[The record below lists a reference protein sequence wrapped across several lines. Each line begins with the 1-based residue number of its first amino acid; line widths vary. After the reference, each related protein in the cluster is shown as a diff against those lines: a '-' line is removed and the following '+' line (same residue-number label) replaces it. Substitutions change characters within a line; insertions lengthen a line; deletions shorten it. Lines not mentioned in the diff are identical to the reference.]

1 MDDDRASSLVNW
13 LYLAIAIVAEVIATS
28 ALKASDGF
36 SRLAP
41 SIVVVVGYGIAFTCL
56 SLTLRTIPV
65 GVAYAIWSGV
75 GIVLIALVGYFA
87 FNQVLDAAAL
97 IGMAL
102 ILAGVL
108 IINLFSRSAAH

>member
-1 MDDDRASSLVNW
+1 MADW
-13 LYLAIAIVAEVIATS
+13 MYLAVAIVAEVIATS

-41 SIVVVVGYGIAFTCL
+41 SVVVVIGYAIAFVCL

-75 GIVLIALVGYFA
+75 GIVLISLVGYFA
-87 FNQVLDAAAL
+87 FNQALDAAAL
-97 IGMAL
+97 VGMTL
-102 ILAGVL
+102 IVAGVMV
-108 IINLFSRSAAH
+108 INLFSRTAGH

>member
-1 MDDDRASSLVNW
+1 VVNW
-13 LYLAIAIVAEVIATS
+13 LYLAVAIVAEVIATS

-36 SRLAP
+36 SRLMP
-41 SIVVVVGYGIAFTCL
+41 SLVVVLGYCIAFVCL

-65 GVAYAIWSGV
+65 GVAYAVWSGV

-87 FNQVLDAAAL
+87 FNQVLDTAAL
-97 IGMAL
+97 VGMAL

-108 IINLFSRSAAH
+108 IINLFSRSAGH